1 MIEHQ
6 IHIST
11 VISMQRLDA
20 PFFDGDI
27 IKGKYMPLSKYV
39 EIKGGKR
46 IPKGESF
53 SQTPTNYL
61 YLRLTDIEDFNN
73 LDYTKLPY
81 LSEEVYQKLKRYEI
95 KEGEKSRTQ
104 FFKGVVIQLRGTGAT
119 KTFTIRKMS
128 GDVGVE
134 RVFPINMPALQKIEV
149 EKRGKVR
156 RARIYYFRSL
166 RGKKARI
173 KGRSF

>member
-11 VISMQRLDA
+11 IISTQRLDA

-27 IKGKYMPLSKYV
+27 IKEKYMPLSKYV

-46 IPKGESF
+46 VPKGESF

-95 KEGEKSRTQ
+95 KEGELAQ
-104 FFKGVVIQLRGTGAT
+104 V
-119 KTFTIRKMS
+119 
-128 GDVGVE
+128 
-134 RVFPINMPALQKIEV
+134 
-149 EKRGKVR
+149 
-156 RARIYYFRSL
+156 
-166 RGKKARI
+166 
-173 KGRSF
+173 

>member
-73 LDYTKLPY
+73 LD
-81 LSEEVYQKLKRYEI
+81 
-95 KEGEKSRTQ
+95 
-104 FFKGVVIQLRGTGAT
+104 
-119 KTFTIRKMS
+119 
-128 GDVGVE
+128 
-134 RVFPINMPALQKIEV
+134 
-149 EKRGKVR
+149 
-156 RARIYYFRSL
+156 
-166 RGKKARI
+166 
-173 KGRSF
+173 